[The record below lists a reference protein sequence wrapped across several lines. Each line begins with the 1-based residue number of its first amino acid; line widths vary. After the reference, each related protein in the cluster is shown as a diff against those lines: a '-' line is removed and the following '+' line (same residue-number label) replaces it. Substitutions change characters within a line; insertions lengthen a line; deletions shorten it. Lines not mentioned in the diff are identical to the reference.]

1 MRSSRGAVIVAGLA
15 AALAMSGSGDATRQL
30 VHTGA
35 GVARREAYHG
45 RRAQERAELEEVNVE
60 EVLADERLSDVI
72 VRVAASTIVVEAEGP
87 NYVPNKK
94 RETKKQRRA
103 RQQAKAREQ
112 QQQQQAEAEAEAA
125 GEATRTHSAAPAT
138 PVAAE
143 VESGAGDRRVN
154 GRLRNALCDA
164 FEDEEDDV

>member
-60 EVLADERLSDVI
+60 EVLKPVI
-72 VRVAASTIVVEAEGP
+72 
-87 NYVPNKK
+87 
-94 RETKKQRRA
+94 
-103 RQQAKAREQ
+103 
-112 QQQQQAEAEAEAA
+112 
-125 GEATRTHSAAPAT
+125 
-138 PVAAE
+138 
-143 VESGAGDRRVN
+143 
-154 GRLRNALCDA
+154 RNAICVSRYV
-164 FEDEEDDV
+164 FK